1 MVAMVGKTVIIV
13 DDDRSFVDAVAV
25 LFQQSDYRA
34 LKAYGGREGLELVC
48 HDNVDVAIIDVNM
61 PDMGGVELARQIEEL
76 LKPVPTIL
84 ISSDD
89 STRTADRCRSVG
101 TGVFLAKP
109 LDPEVLLETVSR
121 VLSQHT

>member
-1 MVAMVGKTVIIV
+1 MAGRTVIIV
-13 DDDRSFVDAVAV
+13 DDDRSFVNAVAL

-34 LKAYGGREGLELVC
+34 LKAYGGHEGLELVRRD
-48 HDNVDVAIIDVNM
+48 HADVAIIDVNM
-61 PDMGGVELARQIEEL
+61 PDMDGVELAREIAEL
-76 LKPVPTIL
+76 PKPIPTIL

-89 STRTADRCRSVG
+89 STQTADRCRSVG

-121 VLSQHT
+121 VLAQST